1 MSDSPIIC
9 GVDGSR
15 GSLAAA
21 RLGWALGQRLARRVD
36 FVHVAVPAEVRYQRE
51 NSAALQAEL
60 AKAVGQHTFLRPTT
74 GAPAE
79 RLVAASWHASLLVI
93 GTRGSGALRRAL
105 LGSVSAAVVHSAAAP
120 VIVVPPPAVGSQRT
134 MFEGRSVLCG
144 VRDEHD
150 VACAGTAAWLAR
162 ELGVGLTL
170 AHVAPPPRFLIAP
183 AGGAPPP
190 GLVRSTEEKASAAAG
205 GLGRVAC
212 AVAPS
217 APRLT
222 RTRVVEGAVGPQL
235 ERLAV
240 DDDAALISLGPSR
253 HGALAGALARSP
265 LPYLMRRGS
274 RPVMISPTPEAVL
287 GNPGR
292 FTRGRRDAEQGAP
305 GGS

>member
-1 MSDSPIIC
+1 MSTSPIVC

-21 RLGWALGQRLARRVD
+21 RLGSALGQRLARRVD
-36 FVHVAVPAEVRYQRE
+36 FVHVAVPAEERYQRE
-51 NSAALQAEL
+51 KSAALQAEL
-60 AKAVGQHTFLRPTT
+60 AKAVGEHAPLRITT

-93 GTRGSGALRRAL
+93 GTRGVGALRRAL

-120 VIVVPPPAVGSQRT
+120 VIVVPPAAVESERT
-134 MFEGRSVLCG
+134 WVEGRGVLCG

-162 ELGVGLTL
+162 ELGLGLTL
-170 AHVAPPPRFLIAP
+170 VHVVPPPRLPVAP

-190 GLVRSTEEKASAAAG
+190 GLVRSPVEEASAAAS
-205 GLGRVAC
+205 GLERVAC

-222 RTRVVEGAVGPQL
+222 RTRVVEGPVGPQL

-265 LPYLMRRGS
+265 LPYLMRRGR
-274 RPVMISPTPEAVL
+274 RPVVISPTPEAVL
-287 GNPGR
+287 GDRGR
-292 FTRGRRDAEQGAP
+292 FMRGRRDAERAAP

>member
-1 MSDSPIIC
+1 MSDPPIIC
-9 GVDGSR
+9 GVDGSH

-36 FVHVAVPAEVRYQRE
+36 FVHVAVPAEERYQRE
-51 NSAALQAEL
+51 KSAALEAEL
-60 AKAVGQHTFLRPTT
+60 AKAVGARAVLRVTV

-79 RLVAASWHASLLVI
+79 RLVDVSWHASLLVI
-93 GTRGSGALRRAL
+93 GTRGVGALRRAL

-120 VIVVPPPAVGSQRT
+120 VIVLPPPAVASQRT
-134 MFEGRSVLCG
+134 SVEGRGVLCG

-170 AHVAPPPRFLIAP
+170 VHVVPPPRLPVAP

-190 GLVRSTEEKASAAAG
+190 GLVRSSAENASAATG

-222 RTRVVEGAVGPQL
+222 RTRVVAGRVGPQL

-240 DDDAALISLGPSR
+240 DDDAALVSLGPST

-274 RPVMISPTPEAVL
+274 RPVVISPTPEAVL
-287 GNPGR
+287 GNRGR
-292 FTRGRRDAEQGAP
+292 FTRGRDAEEAAP
-305 GGS
+305 